1 MWISFTTDYGRRD
14 GFVAACHGAIAK
26 IEPTARVID
35 VTHEIMPG
43 NVARG
48 AVVLAQTVGDL
59 PTGVHL
65 AVVDPGVGTARR
77 SIALRAPG
85 GLLVGPDNGLLIW
98 AAEALGGVT
107 DAVELTNP
115 AWFAPVVTRTF
126 HGRDIFAPVAA
137 RLAGGAALH
146 EAGPAID
153 PAVLARLPEPEVESG
168 DGWLAAEVLNVDRFG
183 NVQLA
188 ATALPAPV
196 GHQVRIGEQRAV
208 VGETFADVPQGGL
221 VVLLDSAGQLAVAA
235 NGAPADDALDVV
247 PGDVVRITVNS

>member
-43 NVARG
+43 DVARG
-48 AVVLAQTVGDL
+48 ALVLAQTVGDL

-137 RLAGGAALH
+137 RLAGGAPLH
-146 EAGPAID
+146 DAGPAVD
-153 PAVLARLPEPEVESG
+153 PADLARLPEPEFETG

-188 ATALPAPV
+188 ATALPGPV
-196 GHQVRIGEQRAV
+196 GQKVRIGEQHAV
-208 VGETFADVPQGGL
+208 IGETFADVPQGGL
-221 VVLLDSAGQLAVAA
+221 VVLLDSAGQLAIAA
-235 NGAPADDALDVV
+235 NGARADDALDVV
-247 PGDVVRITVNS
+247 PGDVVRITLHD